1 MSAEEWS
8 PLLDPAA
15 HSSTQELQYFSKVRN
30 KNLYLATFAAVLGPL
45 SFGFVLGYSSPAIPE
60 LQSNLNPDLK
70 LDSTQA
76 SWFGSLV
83 TVGAAVGG
91 IIGGW
96 IVDKVGRKP
105 SLMMCGLPFIIGF
118 VVIVGAQNI
127 WMLYT
132 GRLLT
137 GLASGIASLVVPIYI
152 SETSHPKVR
161 GLLGSC
167 VQLMVVIGI
176 MGAYVGGMILPW
188 YWLAVLS
195 SVPPTVM
202 VILMYFMPETPRY
215 LLSKNKHTE
224 ALAVLAWLRGPEVDH
239 DWECSQIEESC
250 NTQDTKFSLSEL
262 KDSAVYKPFL
272 IGIFLMLFQQL
283 SGINAVMFYAETIF
297 EQANFKHS
305 SEGSVIV
312 GVVQV
317 VFTAIAAL
325 IMDRAGRKILLAIS
339 ALIMSFSAA
348 VFGVYF
354 KIWQEDINNSSLH
367 KVDVQNSVS
376 MATHAPTWLPL
387 VCLVIF
393 IAGFAIGC
401 GPIPWLVMSEIFP
414 VRVRGIASGVCVLTN
429 WSTAFL
435 VTKEF
440 NDLLENITQ
449 YGTFWLFSSFCF
461 MNFLFTI
468 FFMPETKGKT
478 LEQIEALFRGPAH
491 GLAD

>member
-1 MSAEEWS
+1 MSVEERS
-8 PLLDPAA
+8 PLLDPAVEE
-15 HSSTQELQYFSKVRN
+15 QQQLRKVRN
-30 KNLYLATFAAVLGPL
+30 GNLYLATFAAVLGPL

-60 LQSNLNPDLK
+60 LESDVNPDLK

-83 TVGAAVGG
+83 TIGAAVGG
-91 IIGGW
+91 IVGGW
-96 IVDKVGRKP
+96 LVDKLGRKL
-105 SLMMCGLPFIIGF
+105 SLMLCGLPFIIGF
-118 VVIVGAQNI
+118 TVIVGARNI
-127 WMLYT
+127 WMLYA
-132 GRLLT
+132 GRIVT
-137 GLASGIASLVVPIYI
+137 GLASGITSLVVPVYI
-152 SETSHPKVR
+152 SETAHPKVR

-176 MGAYVGGMILPW
+176 MGAYVGGMVLPW

-195 SVPPTVM
+195 SVPPTIM
-202 VILMYFMPETPRY
+202 VLLMYFMPETPRY
-215 LLSKNKHTE
+215 LLSRNQYSE
-224 ALAVLAWLRGPEVDH
+224 ALAALAWLRGPEVDYEQ
-239 DWECSQIEESC
+239 ECRQIEESC
-250 NTQDTKFSLSEL
+250 NTQDSKFALSDL
-262 KDSAVYKPFL
+262 KDPTVYKPFL

-297 EQANFKHS
+297 EHANFKNG

-325 IMDRAGRKILLAIS
+325 IMDKAGRKILLAVS
-339 ALIMSFSAA
+339 ALIMSASTA

-354 KIWQEDINNSSLH
+354 KIWQENFNNSSLH
-367 KVDVQNSVS
+367 KLDAESSVS
-376 MATHAPTWLPL
+376 VAADAPTWLPL
-387 VCLVIF
+387 VCLVVF

-414 VRVRGIASGVCVLTN
+414 VRVRGIASGACVLTN
-429 WSTAFL
+429 WITAFL

-449 YGTFWLFSSFCF
+449 YGTFWLFSGFCF
-461 MNFLFTI
+461 LNLLFTI
-468 FFMPETKGKT
+468 FFIPETKGKT
-478 LEQIEALFRGPAH
+478 LEQIEAHFKVSA
-491 GLAD
+491 

>member
-1 MSAEEWS
+1 MSAEERS
-8 PLLDPAA
+8 PLLDPAP
-15 HSSTQELQYFSKVRN
+15 HRSLQEQLDFRKVKNR
-30 KNLYLATFAAVLGPL
+30 NLYLATFAAVLGPL

-60 LQSNLNPDLK
+60 LESNLNPDLK
-70 LDSTQA
+70 LNSNQA

-83 TVGAAVGG
+83 TIGAAVGG

-96 IVDKVGRKP
+96 IVDKVGRKQ
-105 SLMMCGLPFIIGF
+105 SLMMCGLPYIIGF
-118 VVIVGAQNI
+118 TVIVGAQNI
-127 WMLYT
+127 WMLYI

-137 GLASGIASLVVPIYI
+137 GLASGITSLVVPVYI
-152 SETSHPKVR
+152 SETAHPNVR

-176 MGAYVGGMILPW
+176 MGAYIGGMILSW
-188 YWLAVLS
+188 YWLAVFS
-195 SVPPTVM
+195 SIPPALM
-202 VILMYFMPETPRY
+202 VTLMYFMPETPRY
-215 LLSKNKHTE
+215 LLTKNQRSE
-224 ALAVLAWLRGPEVDH
+224 ALTALEWLRGPEVDY
-239 DWECSQIEESC
+239 DQECRKIEEIC
-250 NTQDTKFSLSEL
+250 NTQDTKLVLSEL
-262 KDSAVYKPFL
+262 KDSAVYKPIF

-297 EQANFKHS
+297 EQANFKNS
-305 SEGSVIV
+305 REGSVIV

-325 IMDRAGRKILLAIS
+325 IMDKAGRKILLAIS
-339 ALIMSFSAA
+339 ALIMSISTAI
-348 VFGVYF
+348 FGAYF
-354 KIWQEDINNSSLH
+354 IIWQENINNSSLH
-367 KVDVQNSVS
+367 KVDNANSVS
-376 MATHAPTWLPL
+376 VAPDAPTWLPL
-387 VCLVIF
+387 ACLVIF

-440 NDLLENITQ
+440 HDLLETITQ

-468 FFMPETKGKT
+468 FFVPETKGKT
-478 LEQIEALFRGPAH
+478 LEQIEAHFKESA
-491 GLAD
+491 